1 MFFFSEG
8 EGKDVGFTFLKGE
21 GGDKTS
27 LTSLRERVKLN
38 SFND

>member
-1 MFFFSEG
+1 M
-8 EGKDVGFTFLKGE
+8 GFTFLKGG

-27 LTSLRERVKLN
+27 LTSLRERVKFD